1 MMIKVKTMMTMKVK
15 MTMKMMMKSMSEV
28 VRVAG
33 DPGDFE
39 LLLQTSDHYNF
50 VRAGD
55 DDHDG
60 DLYDGNHDNTMMT
73 MTVKGE
79 HFLMFG
85 FVF

>member
-1 MMIKVKTMMTMKVK
+1 MMIKVKMMMTMKVK
-15 MTMKMMMKSMSEV
+15 MTMKSMSEV

-55 DDHDG
+55 DDDHDG
-60 DLYDGNHDNTMMT
+60 DLYDGNHDNKMMT

>member
-1 MMIKVKTMMTMKVK
+1 MMIKVKMMMTMKVK
-15 MTMKMMMKSMSEV
+15 MTMKMKSMSEV

-60 DLYDGNHDNTMMT
+60 DLYDCTHDNKMMT

-79 HFLMFG
+79 NFLRFG

>member
-1 MMIKVKTMMTMKVK
+1 MMIKVKMMMTMKVK
-15 MTMKMMMKSMSEV
+15 MTMKMKSMSEV

-60 DLYDGNHDNTMMT
+60 NHDNKMMT

>member
-1 MMIKVKTMMTMKVK
+1 MMIKVKMMMTMKVK
-15 MTMKMMMKSMSEV
+15 MTMTMMMKSMSEV

-60 DLYDGNHDNTMMT
+60 NHDKKMMT